1 MEGGKHM
8 TYFKLVTTA
17 AAALYLSACS
27 SVAEDQQHY
36 VQVQKDNSQKVMV
49 VVHSDAAVP
58 DALIQAFNREVPAVA
73 AEQGFQ
79 IVDAQARQLTEVPAL
94 TDVDMVLYVD
104 IQRWSEQ
111 SAPLLTSEATVELE
125 YKLVSATTDQ
135 TLWHHK
141 EKQTDTRFT
150 MADRFFPQAL
160 ERAFVEPS
168 SAYEPQASAVTKEAF
183 SEFPEELAANH

>member
-1 MEGGKHM
+1 M
-8 TYFKLVTTA
+8 TYFKLVITA
-17 AAALYLSACS
+17 AAAVYLSACS
-27 SVAEDQQHY
+27 SVADDQQHY
-36 VQVQKDNSQKVMV
+36 VQVQKDNSQKVMI

-104 IQRWSEQ
+104 IQRWSEK
-111 SAPLLTSEATVELE
+111 SSKLLASEATVELE

-141 EKQTDTRFT
+141 EKQRDTRFAIAEKFLPDT
-150 MADRFFPQAL
+150 LYQAFFEAS
-160 ERAFVEPS
+160 R
-168 SAYEPQASAVTKEAF
+168 AYEPQASSVTKEAF
-183 SEFPEELAANH
+183 SDFPEELAANH

>member
-1 MEGGKHM
+1 M
-8 TYFKLVTTA
+8 TYFKLVITA
-17 AAALYLSACS
+17 VAAVYLSACS
-27 SVAEDQQHY
+27 SVADDQQHY
-36 VQVQKDNSQKVMV
+36 VQVQKENSQKVMI

-104 IQRWSEQ
+104 IQRWSEK
-111 SAPLLTSEATVELE
+111 SSKLLASKATIELE
-125 YKLVSATTDQ
+125 YKLVSATSDQ

-141 EKQTDTRFT
+141 EKHTDTRF
-150 MADRFFPQAL
+150 AVAEKFLPEALYQAFFEA
-160 ERAFVEPS
+160 S
-168 SAYEPQASAVTKEAF
+168 SAYEQQASSVTKEAF
-183 SEFPEELAANH
+183 SDFPEVLAANQ